1 MKHVACLILF
11 TFTALAVTAQSF
23 TAIRGGAALSN
34 LKYKV
39 ESNNRARITWFG
51 GIVANFSLQEE
62 FFVRTELSYSVRGYQ
77 VPATATSNKG
87 TVRYNYLSIP
97 LLAGYQPIKNFS
109 IMAGPEL
116 GYMLSAKSK
125 DDVNNLDIM
134 GFVHNRF
141 SIDANAGIA
150 WSLTPELVLDAHFLV
165 GLTSLYRVAYADEN
179 GVSTSAGR
187 DGFNRVLQVGLL
199 YKISGY

>member
-1 MKHVACLILF
+1 
-11 TFTALAVTAQSF
+11 
-23 TAIRGGAALSN
+23 
-34 LKYKV
+34 
-39 ESNNRARITWFG
+39 
-51 GIVANFSLQEE
+51 
-62 FFVRTELSYSVRGYQ
+62 
-77 VPATATSNKG
+77 
-87 TVRYNYLSIP
+87 
-97 LLAGYQPIKNFS
+97 
-109 IMAGPEL
+109 MAGPEL

-165 GLTSLYRVAYADEN
+165 GLTSLYRVAYTDEN
-179 GVSTSAGR
+179 GVSTGAGR